1 MKDNKLHNIKS
12 TGFKAPDNYFD
23 TLEDRLFTEAK
34 LKANVSGPGFVMP
47 EDYLDG
53 LENTIL
59 NKVPKAKEPKV
70 ISIFSKRTLVYVSSI
85 AAAILLLFNL
95 SILETKPASFD
106 TLDMETVENFVLEED
121 VVDSDELASLI
132 TEEDLTES
140 GFIDTNFD
148 ENQIETFLL
157 EHLDVEDLLVD

>member
-1 MKDNKLHNIKS
+1 MEDNKLHNIKN
-12 TGFKAPDNYFD
+12 TGFKTPDNYFD

-34 LKANVSGPGFVMP
+34 LKANVSGSGFVMP

-59 NKVPKAKEPKV
+59 NKVPKVEEPKV

-95 SILETKPASFD
+95 SILETKPTTFD
-106 TLDMETVENFVLEED
+106 SLDTETVENYILEED
-121 VVDSDELASLI
+121 IGSYEINTS
-132 TEEDLTES
+132 LTEDDFYVDNFS
-140 GFIDTNFD
+140 EVTIDD
-148 ENQIETFLL
+148 ESFEDYILNDVNL
-157 EHLDVEDLLVD
+157 EDIMLE

>member
-1 MKDNKLHNIKS
+1 MKDNKLHNIKN

-34 LKANVSGPGFVMP
+34 LKANVGGPGFVMP
-47 EDYLDG
+47 EGYLDG

-59 NKVPKAKEPKV
+59 NKVPKTEEPKV

-95 SILETKPASFD
+95 SILETKPTTFD
-106 TLDMETVENFVLEED
+106 SLDTETVENYILEED
-121 VVDSDELASLI
+121 IGSYEINASL
-132 TEEDLTES
+132 TADDFYVDNFSEETIDDES
-140 GFIDTNFD
+140 FEDYILNDVN
-148 ENQIETFLL
+148 L
-157 EHLDVEDLLVD
+157 EDIMLE

>member
-1 MKDNKLHNIKS
+1 MEDNKLQNIKN
-12 TGFKAPDNYFD
+12 TGFKTPDNYFD

-34 LKANVSGPGFVMP
+34 LKANVSGSGFVMP

-59 NKVPKAKEPKV
+59 NKVPKVEEPKV

-95 SILETKPASFD
+95 SILETKPTTFD
-106 TLDMETVENFVLEED
+106 SLDTETVENYILEED
-121 VVDSDELASLI
+121 IGSYEINTS
-132 TEEDLTES
+132 LTEDDFYVDNFS
-140 GFIDTNFD
+140 EVTIDD
-148 ENQIETFLL
+148 ESFEDYILNDVNL
-157 EHLDVEDLLVD
+157 EDIMLE